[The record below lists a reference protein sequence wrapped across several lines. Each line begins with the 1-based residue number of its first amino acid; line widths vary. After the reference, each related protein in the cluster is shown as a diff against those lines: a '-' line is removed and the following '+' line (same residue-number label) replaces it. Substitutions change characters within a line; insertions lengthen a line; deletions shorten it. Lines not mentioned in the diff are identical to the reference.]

1 MKKIL
6 FLYLALVNLAFGYN
20 YDEILLKAQ
29 SSIFPKIILLDKKL
43 PNKLIDHKIVF
54 TIVYDQSDYYTA
66 LEVKQYINNE
76 YKGHFDTYDYKIN
89 LVKFS
94 DFSKDTQ
101 GSAFYF
107 LNSAKKIDTLAKIA
121 KQKGVIS
128 FSYDIDNLKK
138 GLMFSLV
145 IEKSTTLYVEKEN
158 LYTQKIDFV
167 DSLLQMVKF
176 VEQDN
181 LDKTILFNGS
191 SRSKTM
197 YAKIIGKTLKDLI

>member
-1 MKKIL
+1 MKK
-6 FLYLALVNLAFGYN
+6 FLLLYFVFVSLAFGYS

-43 PNKLIDHKIVF
+43 PKKLIDNKIVF
-54 TIVYDQSDYYTA
+54 TIVYDKSDYYTA
-66 LEVKQYINNE
+66 LEIKKYINDE
-76 YKGHFDTYDYKIN
+76 YKGHFDKYNYKID

-94 DFSKDTQ
+94 DFSQKTE

-107 LNSAKKIDTLAKIA
+107 LNSEKKIDSLAKIA
-121 KQKGVIS
+121 QNKGVIS

-145 IEKSTTLYVEKEN
+145 IEKSTVLYLERDN

-167 DSLLQMVKF
+167 DSLLQMVHF
-176 VEQDN
+176 VEKNDSN
-181 LDKTILFNGS
+181 NEVLYNYNSKT
-191 SRSKTM
+191 KTM
-197 YAKIIGKTLKDLI
+197 YAKIVGKMIKDII